1 MIKDQ
6 KNPGYWKNTDYC
18 PKHIHLEN
26 NPSPQN
32 SIDQRE
38 YDIIDCNVSR

>member
-1 MIKDQ
+1 MIRDQ
-6 KNPGYWKNTDYC
+6 QNPGYWKNTDYC

-32 SIDQRE
+32 STDQNE